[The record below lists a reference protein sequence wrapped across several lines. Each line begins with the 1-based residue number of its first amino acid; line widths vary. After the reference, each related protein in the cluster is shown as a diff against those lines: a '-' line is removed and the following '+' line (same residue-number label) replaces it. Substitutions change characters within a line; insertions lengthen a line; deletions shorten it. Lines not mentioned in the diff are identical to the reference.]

1 MCRKED
7 MCLKIIYK
15 GNACCRADY
24 CAADDGTPGIAE
36 ETAVP
41 TELAELVCHYTT
53 WSDVSLTKLFST
65 SALHE
70 TEPTFIGRENGVAY
84 YDDGSSLLSFATGT
98 CSLKRKNFNVYIG

>member
-1 MCRKED
+1 

-15 GNACCRADY
+15 GTL
-24 CAADDGTPGIAE
+24 AAALIIVLLMTVPLAIAE

-70 TEPTFIGRENGVAY
+70 TEPTFIGAKTV
-84 YDDGSSLLSFATGT
+84 SLIMTTAARSYPLRQGT